1 MPEVHESK
9 RWDKSDMD
17 SMHKRVLG
25 LQTLLE
31 LSRSLVSVQEA
42 RRLDGLVLLTVMGLL
57 SVSRAI
63 LLTCQ
68 AGEDRFRLYSRGI
81 PKDLFPEDEPFLRPS
96 GVFARRIK
104 AARGITEVRGDGLPA
119 RETELVEK
127 LTGQKITQAAG
138 IRAQGELRGIIL
150 LGTRMDAKE
159 IQSFDEEMLLSI
171 LDLAGIVIHNVQL
184 YEGLKHANTSL
195 ADSNQRLQEL
205 DTLKN
210 EFLSNV
216 GHELRTP
223 LTCILGFAQCLSYSE
238 VDEDMRQDF
247 SNNIMRQSQ
256 KLSNLIDQILDLSE
270 ISQKH
275 LQFEKQKGNL
285 NDLILEVVETMQI
298 EIEEKEIRLEMA
310 LEPKME
316 ESWFDPMKTRRVL
329 LNLLDNA
336 IKFTD
341 NAGVV
346 RLTSGC
352 AEDRVT
358 FSVEDSGI
366 GIAEDKIGAIF
377 DSFRQID
384 GSGTRTHGGSGI
396 GLSLAKQI
404 VEGQDGSIQVA
415 SEVGK
420 GSQFTVALP
429 RDRQETEDTRPGD
442 PQLISS

>member
-9 RWDKSDMD
+9 RWDKSDRD

-68 AGEDRFRLYSRGI
+68 AGEDRFRLYARGI
-81 PKDLFPEDEPFLRPS
+81 PNDLFPEEESFLRPS

-104 AARGITEVRGDGLPA
+104 AARGITEVRSDGLPA

-127 LTGQKITQAAG
+127 LSGQKITQVAA
-138 IRAQGELRGIIL
+138 IRAQGELRGILL
-150 LGTRMDAKE
+150 LGQRMDAKD
-159 IQSFDEEMLLSI
+159 IQEFDEEMLMSI

-184 YEGLKHANTSL
+184 YEGLKQANTSL

-223 LTCILGFAQCLSYSE
+223 LTCILGFAQCLSYSNVNE
-238 VDEDMRQDF
+238 EMRQDF

-256 KLSNLIDQILDLSE
+256 KLSNLINQILDLSE

-310 LEPKME
+310 LEPGMQ

-341 NAGVV
+341 NAGMI
-346 RLTSGC
+346 RLTSSC
-352 AEDRVT
+352 SDSEIVCT
-358 FSVEDSGI
+358 VEDSGI
-366 GIAEDKIGAIF
+366 GIPKDQIDTIF
-377 DSFRQID
+377 EEFRQGD

-396 GLSLAKQI
+396 GLSLAKHI
-404 VEGQDGSIQVA
+404 VEAQDGSIQVA

-429 RDRQETEDTRPGD
+429 RDRQETEDPSQGD
-442 PQLISS
+442 PQLLSS